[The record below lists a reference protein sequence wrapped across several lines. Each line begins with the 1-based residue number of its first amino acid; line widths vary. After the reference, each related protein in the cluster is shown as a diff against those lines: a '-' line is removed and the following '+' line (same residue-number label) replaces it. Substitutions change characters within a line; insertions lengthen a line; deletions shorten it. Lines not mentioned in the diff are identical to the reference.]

1 MLSTQDLYKRLDKR
15 ACSTVSAAT
24 LFQRLHKRAQAQ
36 TEADIGTTEAPQES
50 NQVPSSGDPAPTKG
64 FVASLREGSQSARA
78 LQSEDIDPL
87 QSEEDIKAAIQE
99 RLSLPGYEP
108 PTRDQWDASFDERSR
123 AFARQQVEYY
133 RQFHGPEATWEGI
146 ANANPDARYTNDQRR
161 LWEQRQAELSQ
172 LAHYLDG
179 DWDKALNAYVMRGKG
194 SESISMQ
201 RDSVWEQGEEAAF
214 VYDRYAE
221 VVSLSQQWED
231 ARAKN
236 DPEART
242 RVAATSAYRMM
253 ELRKQAKDE
262 RFSPEQRQYLL
273 GMASHLQEQVKDD
286 MSEIAADWTEEDYK
300 KFLIQTVTTNAPGL
314 RGLTQEHLDLIASGA
329 LDEISGQISAQQ
341 AEVIKAFDERMESP
355 EFQAESGYLP
365 WLVENWQALLVPA
378 GIVAALFGGN
388 MGKVLG
394 IAAIAVGGHN
404 LYSRYSTLMG
414 DPEKNP
420 NTALAHSAIQQAMT
434 QVDEQGNPAP
444 FASIDQAAQQAVAG
458 MPEGPERNQAF
469 DLARRSLRDVQIM
482 LRFGYAE
489 QIKDRV
495 REHADSFGRTVFG
508 IGLEDQQEQEQ
519 ANA

>member
-15 ACSTVSAAT
+15 ACRTVSAAT
-24 LFQRLHKRAQAQ
+24 LFQRLHKRAQA
-36 TEADIGTTEAPQES
+36 TTDVDTGTEAPQEP
-50 NQVPSSGDPAPTKG
+50 NQVPSSGIPELELVDK
-64 FVASLREGSQSARA
+64 VRASTVLAGEGINPSGANIAQDIQKRLRPR
-78 LQSEDIDPL
+78 
-87 QSEEDIKAAIQE
+87 
-99 RLSLPGYEP
+99 GYEP
-108 PTRDQWDASFDERSR
+108 PTREQWDDSFDKQ
-123 AFARQQVEYY
+123 APALARQQVEYY
-133 RQFHGPEATWEGI
+133 RQFHAPGVTW
-146 ANANPDARYTNDQRR
+146 ADVVKADPDAQYTSDQQR

-172 LAHYLDG
+172 LAQRSDD
-179 DWDKALNAYVMRGKG
+179 DWDKALNTYVMRGQG
-194 SESISMQ
+194 PESVSQQ
-201 RDSVWEQGEEAAF
+201 RDSVWEQGEEEAF
-214 VYDRYAE
+214 VHDRYAE
-221 VVSLSQQWED
+221 VLGLSQQRED
-231 ARAKN
+231 AIENKN
-236 DPEART
+236 LEDRT
-242 RVAATSAYRMM
+242 GVAATSAYRML
-253 ELRKQAKDE
+253 ELREQAKDE
-262 RFSPEQRQYLL
+262 RLSTEQRQQLL
-273 GMASHLQEQVKDD
+273 GMASHLQEQVRDD
-286 MSEIAADWTEEDYK
+286 MSEIAANWTDEEYDQ
-300 KFLIQTVTTNAPGL
+300 FLVQTVTTNAPGL
-314 RGLTQEHLDLIASGA
+314 RDLPKPLLDYIAA
-329 LDEISGQISAQQ
+329 EARDEISGQISAQQ
-341 AEVIKAFDERMESP
+341 AEVIQSFDERMESP

-434 QVDEQGNPAP
+434 QVDEQGNPTP

-495 REHADSFGRTVFG
+495 REHADNFGRTVFG
-508 IGLEDQQEQEQ
+508 IGLEDQQEQEPEQ
-519 ANA
+519 ERANA